1 MKIRGLPPF
10 SFKQSFFPEVGNP
23 LRRNNYKEDI
33 KMVETTEQKVMTE
46 TQGKVA
52 ETLPDAKTLQAEL
65 AQSKTQLVEL
75 NTKLKTVEDNWKN
88 EQRNSSKKNEEIQKL
103 RDLRSEVDTLKEY
116 VKIQTAVLAE
126 LKGQS
131 ESEYTTETQT
141 NKSDYLKKFT
151 DLEAN
156 LKQKRDLEVLQTRA
170 LEFKARV
177 DTLGLKEDSEDYLDI
192 HDLVV
197 EGKFARADL
206 KLKKLES
213 KETLKET
220 KEVKPEDKK
229 PELTKE
235 DKEKIALDYAK
246 EKGWLK
252 SEDGQPSAS
261 GGDDLNKL
269 SSKELLNMGY
279 SKKK

>member
-1 MKIRGLPPF
+1 MEENTA
-10 SFKQSFFPEVGNP
+10 QTV
-23 LRRNNYKEDI
+23 
-33 KMVETTEQKVMTE
+33 TTD
-46 TQGKVA
+46 QGKVD

-65 AQSKTQLVEL
+65 TQSKSQLAEL
-75 NTKLKTVEDNWKN
+75 NTKYKSVEDNWKN

-126 LKGQS
+126 MKGQS
-131 ESEYTTETQT
+131 ESEFTTETQT
-141 NKSDYLKKFT
+141 NKNDYLKKFT

-156 LKQKRDLEVLQTRA
+156 LKQKRELEALQTKA

-177 DTLGLKEDSEDYLDI
+177 ETLGLKEDSEDYLDI

-213 KETLKET
+213 KETSKET
-220 KEVKPEDKK
+220 DKVKTEDKK

-235 DKEKIALDYAK
+235 EEEKIALKYAK

-252 SEDGQPSAS
+252 SEDGQPSA
-261 GGDDLNKL
+261 GGGNDLNKL
-269 SSKELLNMGY
+269 SKKELGILAF